1 MLSNLN
7 SRAGELKSQGAA
19 QAAQDPNSSVS
30 ANDAEQTI
38 HDESRKAGSAA
49 FQFDASATPEE
60 KAAQARSV
68 CAAYEPR
75 LVGISLIL
83 GIVAS
88 TCRLLP

>member
-30 ANDAEQTI
+30 ADDAEQTI

-49 FQFDASATPEE
+49 FRFDAESTPEE

-68 CAAYEPR
+68 CSAYELRP
-75 LVGISLIL
+75 L
-83 GIVAS
+83 AD
-88 TCRLLP
+88 